1 MRYYSGNIK
10 NVLGFLALGFTA
22 GFSGSILTVWVDK
35 KLNISTGFARST
47 NQIEDALK
55 VGVITSITT
64 GAMVGFRDLGVY
76 LYYIK

>member
-22 GFSGSILTVWVDK
+22 GLSASILTVWVDK

-76 LYYIK
+76 LTT